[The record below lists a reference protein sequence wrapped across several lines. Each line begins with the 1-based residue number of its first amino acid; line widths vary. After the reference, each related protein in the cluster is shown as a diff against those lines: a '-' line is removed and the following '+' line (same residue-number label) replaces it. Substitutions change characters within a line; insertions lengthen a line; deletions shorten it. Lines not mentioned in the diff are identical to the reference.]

1 MSAGYNTGGAAM
13 EFKDK
18 IAVVTGGAG
27 GIGTPT
33 SLRLARAGAHVVI
46 VDRSIGPAEVL
57 AASIREA
64 GGQAE
69 AKETDLTSSVAIAGL
84 VRDLTERFGGVD
96 ILVNN
101 LGGSVISA
109 PALDVPD
116 EKWLQVFDINLF
128 SAVRLDRGL
137 VPLMI
142 KRGAGAVVHVA
153 SIGGRIPQDP
163 ILPYNCAKAALRMY
177 SKGLSNQVASHGVRV
192 NCIMPGF
199 IETKG
204 AAGLIDRVA
213 ASEGLD
219 RTAARARVMSTLGR
233 IPLGRPGRPEE
244 VAELIAFL
252 VSDKASFVV
261 GVDCA
266 VDGGTLPTV

>member
-1 MSAGYNTGGAAM
+1 MMNGSREESM

-18 IAVVTGGAG
+18 VALVTGGAG
-27 GIGTPT
+27 GVGAPT
-33 SLRLARAGAHVVI
+33 SLRLARGGAHVII
-46 VDRSIGPAEVL
+46 VDKAID
-57 AASIREA
+57 AALGVTAAIREA

-69 AKETDLTSSVAIAGL
+69 ARDTDLTSNASIASL
-84 VRDLTERFGGVD
+84 VEDLINRFGRVD

-109 PALDVPD
+109 PALTIPD
-116 EKWLQVFDINLF
+116 EKWLQVFDMNLF
-128 SAVRLDRGL
+128 GAVRLDRGL

-153 SIGGRIPQDP
+153 SVGGRIAQDM

-177 SKGLSNQVASHGVRV
+177 SKGLSNQVANQGVRV
-192 NCIMPGF
+192 NCVMPGF

-219 RTAARARVMSTLGR
+219 RTTARAKVMSSLGR

-244 VAELIAFL
+244 VAEVIAFL
-252 VSDKASFVV
+252 VSDKASFMV
-261 GVDCA
+261 GAECS
-266 VDGGTLPTV
+266 VDGGTMPTI